1 MDISTCYLKL
11 DQTTKTLEKQ
21 HILKTYFE
29 SAKPLDVIWAIYFLM
44 GKRIKGVISN
54 ALMKEAVLDL
64 TNIPMW
70 LFQESYHR
78 VGDLSETISLL
89 LADNTLKKNSYSLSD
104 LVLTMLKPLQEKNKE
119 DKKNFLAQCYQ
130 KLSPQEIFV
139 LNKLL
144 TGQFRVGVSSGTI
157 LKVLTHVSGLDE
169 SILAQRLLGDWEPTH
184 GFYQTLFEPPS
195 DDEYH
200 QLKLKP
206 FMLAHPL
213 ALAPEELGDI
223 KQWQAEWKWDGIRAQ
238 CLVDHGQVQLWSR
251 GEEILN
257 DSFPEIVAALST
269 LDSKCILDGEI
280 LAFKENVLSFHQL
293 QRRINRKK
301 VSTSLLKDV
310 PCRFIAFDLLQFE
323 EQDYRHIPLKLRRAK
338 LESIQIENPSLHLC
352 ETLKEPSWGALAV
365 TQQNSRKNRAEGLM
379 IKNKESPYVVGRKTG
394 LWWKWKIDP
403 MTIDGVLIQAQMGHG
418 RRAGIYSDYTFGVWH
433 QDELVPFAKAYS
445 GLTDEQMREVSSFV
459 RKNTLD
465 KFGPVVLVKPELVFE
480 IAFESIQPSARH
492 KSGIAVRFP
501 RILRTRFD
509 KRAVDA
515 NTLDDLYLLLKNY
528 ESPD

>member
-301 VSTSLLKDV
+301 VSTS
-310 PCRFIAFDLLQFE
+310 
-323 EQDYRHIPLKLRRAK
+323 
-338 LESIQIENPSLHLC
+338 
-352 ETLKEPSWGALAV
+352 
-365 TQQNSRKNRAEGLM
+365 
-379 IKNKESPYVVGRKTG
+379 
-394 LWWKWKIDP
+394 
-403 MTIDGVLIQAQMGHG
+403 
-418 RRAGIYSDYTFGVWH
+418 
-433 QDELVPFAKAYS
+433 
-445 GLTDEQMREVSSFV
+445 
-459 RKNTLD
+459 
-465 KFGPVVLVKPELVFE
+465 
-480 IAFESIQPSARH
+480 
-492 KSGIAVRFP
+492 
-501 RILRTRFD
+501 
-509 KRAVDA
+509 
-515 NTLDDLYLLLKNY
+515 
-528 ESPD
+528 